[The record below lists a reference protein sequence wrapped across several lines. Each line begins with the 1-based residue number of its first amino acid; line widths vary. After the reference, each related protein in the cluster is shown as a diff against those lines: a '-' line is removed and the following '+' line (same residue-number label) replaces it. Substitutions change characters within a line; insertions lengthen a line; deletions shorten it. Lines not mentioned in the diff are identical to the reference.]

1 MLEPG
6 ESISGRY
13 RIERVLG
20 KGGMGAVYLGV
31 IGSLG
36 GTKFAIK
43 EMEFS
48 GEGHR
53 TKDQA
58 LEQFRK
64 EASFLANLEHPN
76 LVQVTDFFAEGEKH
90 YLVMAYVEGQTLQ
103 QRIEELQKPLE
114 WAEMKPR
121 MEALLTVLGYLHS
134 QNPPIIFRDL
144 KPSNIMIEASGQL
157 KLIDFGIAR
166 TAQPGMETS
175 TFLKGTGTSGFSP
188 IEQYGMGES
197 TDQRSDIYSFGA
209 TVYYLLT
216 GKVPPDAVKRVSSGK
231 PLKPPSHWNPSI
243 PSYLDGI
250 VGRCLGVR
258 QNDRYNNVNEIQRE
272 LKLVQDT
279 LSETADTIDMSLYSD
294 NQGLGPVGGS
304 SGSPFGT
311 LVASLICLIAVF
323 GLAFYWEDLMQELQ
337 PVQVVAEVEP
347 ADSAEMQPEPV
358 VEPEAIETEERD
370 SDSKPRERNPYAYI
384 PKLPDKP
391 SAVSKPVPKP
401 QKTAPANPVVPTRP
415 RRMPAQPPQPKLDIG
430 TRKYPQAPPKE
441 SARSNPELMPSD
453 PGEIVFYETRPDGQK
468 VRLRPDDPRLPQLRR
483 QWRERYQQQR

>member
-31 IGSLG
+31 MDSLG
-36 GTKFAIK
+36 GKKFAIK

-144 KPSNIMIEASGQL
+144 KPSNVLVEVGPPRRRQPRPVLAGGGPVSGQRGHR
-157 KLIDFGIAR
+157 F
-166 TAQPGMETS
+166 
-175 TFLKGTGTSGFSP
+175 
-188 IEQYGMGES
+188 
-197 TDQRSDIYSFGA
+197 
-209 TVYYLLT
+209 
-216 GKVPPDAVKRVSSGK
+216 PDAGQRDTQ
-231 PLKPPSHWNPSI
+231 PLRHPDERHPAQHVAAVAALVAAGAPAGDQAL
-243 PSYLDGI
+243 PLVEVQRRHRDPAAQCHLA
-250 VGRCLGVR
+250 RC
-258 QNDRYNNVNEIQRE
+258 EF
-272 LKLVQDT
+272 
-279 LSETADTIDMSLYSD
+279 
-294 NQGLGPVGGS
+294 LGPVH
-304 SGSPFGT
+304 
-311 LVASLICLIAVF
+311 
-323 GLAFYWEDLMQELQ
+323 DLNH
-337 PVQVVAEVEP
+337 
-347 ADSAEMQPEPV
+347 S
-358 VEPEAIETEERD
+358 
-370 SDSKPRERNPYAYI
+370 
-384 PKLPDKP
+384 
-391 SAVSKPVPKP
+391 
-401 QKTAPANPVVPTRP
+401 
-415 RRMPAQPPQPKLDIG
+415 
-430 TRKYPQAPPKE
+430 
-441 SARSNPELMPSD
+441 
-453 PGEIVFYETRPDGQK
+453 
-468 VRLRPDDPRLPQLRR
+468 
-483 QWRERYQQQR
+483 